1 MKNRWR
7 IDLRFWAAQDPPKLA
22 GAVIFSTASTP
33 LSMLSPASATLS
45 SSSLL
50 PSSFNMSMTRVSC
63 HCNGYIGMVGRG
75 STIYTN
81 PESNKKIMSTIL
93 DPQTQSNWVENE
105 LLSLSLFD
113 GVVSLEPWN
122 SLTKWKNTVKGTNG
136 TPNSVKGTHH
146 HGSPWPGMCVYDC
159 ICTMSIHVHLYVS
172 SNNVLLV
179 KIEGPVWYTIYH
191 HLPVVTGVCP
201 NPSINQPTNGKRTS
215 MVSSIDIVTNKM
227 STKCIHIDMYKKNV
241 VPYISITYG
250 KRS

>member
-7 IDLRFWAAQDPPKLA
+7 IDLRFWAAQDLPKLA

-105 LLSLSLFD
+105 LLSLSFWWCGEL
-113 GVVSLEPWN
+113 GTLEF
-122 SLTKWKNTVKGTNG
+122 SHKMEE
-136 TPNSVKGTHH
+136 
-146 HGSPWPGMCVYDC
+146 HGQGNQWDAKLNEGYPSPWLTMARNVCIRLHMYHVYPCPLIC
-159 ICTMSIHVHLYVS
+159 II
-172 SNNVLLV
+172 
-179 KIEGPVWYTIYH
+179 I
-191 HLPVVTGVCP
+191 
-201 NPSINQPTNGKRTS
+201 
-215 MVSSIDIVTNKM
+215 VSSIDIVTNKM
-227 STKCIHIDMYKKNV
+227 STKCIHIDMYKKKKCCTI
-241 VPYISITYG
+241 YIDHLRQEVIKPNTG
-250 KRS
+250 RWLCWWPKRVYNWGWG